1 MEREKERTMRT
12 NGRLRTAT
20 LALAIGMVFASASTG
35 RAEETT
41 PPKGLAD
48 VSAAGGRI
56 EWTLLVA
63 TDGSVLTVRGP
74 GGGVERYEVPAGD
87 RPVYLATDAE
97 GKLRPDGTYVWELR
111 PVHKG
116 RPAPQT
122 TAPGKGE
129 DPDGRSAAEAARATV
144 GRGEILSQSGSF
156 LLRGGTIVSGGSEE
170 EAQGAPNRAAAPGG
184 ASLRAEA
191 GVEVLDQV
199 FADDMIVQGSLCV
212 GFDCVNNENFGF
224 DTIRLKENNTADQVR
239 GHEQRWTF
247 PTTDWQ
253 LTANDSAS
261 GGQNKFSIE
270 DITGARVPFTVGPS
284 DDELPLHRQHRAGR
298 VPHGDAG
305 ARPSYVNT
313 SNTPGWRL
321 EQNSS
326 GGFTAQTWDIA
337 RQRSELLHPR
347 RHRRL
352 AAAVPDPAR
361 APRRAAIDIS
371 ASGNVGIGTA
381 SPSALLHVSKNVD
394 GRTFGRIENSTDG
407 AEAGALILAR
417 SDLAE
422 IRFGA
427 WATSRA
433 LTRFG
438 RSLGG
443 WTEVLGASGTG
454 LAIGTLSAAPL
465 VLGTN
470 SVSRMELSA
479 TTGAITTSTGASLSA
494 GGVWT
499 NASSRELKQ
508 DILELSSEE
517 ARETL
522 EGMTPVR
529 YAYRADPAEKHVG
542 FIAEDVP
549 DLVATQDRKGLSP
562 MDMVAVLTRVV
573 QEQQETI
580 EKLSARLA
588 RLEDRKD

>member
-1 MEREKERTMRT
+1 MRT
-12 NGRLRTAT
+12 NGRLMTAT
-20 LALAIGMVFASASTG
+20 LALAIGMALASASTG
-35 RAEETT
+35 QADETT
-41 PPKGLAD
+41 PPKDLAD

-56 EWTLLVA
+56 EWTLRVA

-87 RPVYLATDAE
+87 RPVYLATNAE

-116 RPAPQT
+116 RPASRE
-122 TAPGKGE
+122 TASGKE
-129 DPDGRSAAEAARATV
+129 DPNGRSAAETARAT
-144 GRGEILSQSGSF
+144 GSTGEIPSQSGSF
-156 LLRGGTIVSGGSEE
+156 LLRGGTFVSGGSEE
-170 EAQGAPNRAAAPGG
+170 QGAGAPNRAAAPGG
-184 ASLRAEA
+184 ASFKAEA
-191 GVEVLDQV
+191 GVEALDQV
-199 FADDMIVQGSLCV
+199 FADDLIVQGSGCF
-212 GFDCVNNENFGF
+212 GFDCVNNESFGF
-224 DTIRLKENNTADQVR
+224 DTIRLKENNLRIKFEDTST
-239 GHEQRWTF
+239 GTF

-261 GGQNKFSIE
+261 GGQSKFSIE
-270 DITGARVPFTVGPS
+270 DITGARVPFTVEAGATTNS
-284 DDELPLHRQHRAGR
+284 LYIDSTGR
-298 VPHGDAG
+298 VGFRTATPVLDLH
-305 ARPSYVNT
+305 PNT
-313 SNTPGWRL
+313 SNTPGLRL

-337 RQRSELLHPR
+337 GNEANFFVRDVTGGS
-347 RHRRL
+347 RL
-352 AAAVPDPAR
+352 PFRIRPG
-361 APRRAAIDIS
+361 APTSSIDIS
-371 ASGNVGIGTA
+371 ADGSVGIGTA
-381 SPSALLHVSKNVD
+381 SPNRRLHVKFDQD
-394 GRTFGRIENSTDG
+394 GLTSAQVENSSDG
-407 AEAGALILAR
+407 ASSGSGVITQSNTAR
-417 SDLAE
+417 GQLFSHADA
-422 IRFGA
+422 RTVA
-427 WATSRA
+427 
-433 LTRFG
+433 RFG
-438 RSLGG
+438 RAIGG
-443 WTEVLGASGTG
+443 WSELLGVTG
-454 LAIGTLSAAPL
+454 NGLLAGTLNAAPL

-470 SVSRMELSA
+470 STSRMEFSA

-508 DILELSSEE
+508 DIRELSSEE

-573 QEQQETI
+573 QQQQETI
-580 EKLSARLA
+580 EELSTRLA